1 MTREK
6 AKYILRE
13 IKSIKRYA
21 MIIDGYDSQLRR
33 VHEEIE
39 TIQMPTCP
47 NANTGPVLQN
57 HEDKY
62 SIVNALL
69 SDEILIMKEKEEFV
83 SLKIK
88 AEHYY
93 VKLKLVCESLDLI
106 SFADDFINGVKEH
119 ELKSKYGYANP
130 YKKMID
136 LIMKSDEERGY
147 V

>member
-13 IKSIKRYA
+13 IKSIKRYS
-21 MIIDGYDSQLRR
+21 MIIAGFDVDLKRI
-33 VHEEIE
+33 HDEIE
-39 TIQMPTCP
+39 TLQMPTCP
-47 NANTGPVLQN
+47 NANTGPAIQN
-57 HEDKY
+57 HKDKY
-62 SIVNALL
+62 TLVNSLL
-69 SDEILIMKEKEEFV
+69 SDEIDYMNEREEFMN
-83 SLKIK
+83 LKVK

-106 SFADDFINGVKEH
+106 SFADDFIGGVKEN
-119 ELKSKYGYANP
+119 ELKTKYGYANP

-136 LIMKSDEERGY
+136 LIRKSEEKRH